1 MAEAAGCQKAKDIL
15 TRKAGLKKLVRDLKT
30 ENAVFQNTCTNLL
43 QGIFVPEEVSRLMK
57 GEGWDDAGIR
67 DAFRDSIGSDTT
79 ELFLDYIK
87 EFSTAIDNVRSDIG
101 LDGNMKSE
109 LLDNEGRRRQF
120 NLIKTAYRKDD
131 ILNKMASTNKRLT
144 RLLGQPASSLIWH
157 ELEFRPVRLLK
168 DDDYSE
174 TVGPDR
180 MVSQKNQPWAIDVD
194 ETPSPAKKSH
204 RSSFAGSRKGKN
216 RKDRPSV
223 SSSVPT
229 TGPKFQGKIPDET
242 SRRIVDLCGDIQEAI
257 HGVRP
262 SELGLID
269 IGPNVCEAETVS
281 LETLIKRKMLI
292 SRKSRLQLGVQLAV
306 AIMQLRMSGWLEAA
320 WGKQDIFFLVHKDL
334 QRRDADGNS
343 TPNLLSTSLSFADL
357 LEDSSFQTHCRPDY
371 DPSTIESLATD
382 YNALCQHKSNPYY
395 AIAKL
400 LIGEINEKHGLDYG
414 SAVSRCV
421 GMGIAAT
428 GDGLSLTSKRTLEN
442 PKFRSEIYG
451 SVLQTL
457 ENNYKACCGI
467 K

>member
-269 IGPNVCEAETVS
+269 IGPTRSGHYAASHVWMIFWRIQAS
-281 LETLIKRKMLI
+281 KRI
-292 SRKSRLQLGVQLAV
+292 VDPTTIPA
-306 AIMQLRMSGWLEAA
+306 
-320 WGKQDIFFLVHKDL
+320 FFLLGIV
-334 QRRDADGNS
+334 
-343 TPNLLSTSLSFADL
+343 L
-357 LEDSSFQTHCRPDY
+357 LELSMQQ
-371 DPSTIESLATD
+371 TIESLATD

-457 ENNYKACCGI
+457 ENNYKARHYVKVFGACLGYRNDDAPGYVGRLEPERNPDI
-467 K
+467 ESVLPQPRV